1 MKWTSLLTCL
11 GLAAALPATPV
22 QAESQDEA
30 DALVRSLSRPAP
42 PTRSLRPPVP
52 VLDAEAAEF
61 LRGLPTRGLSIE
73 ARAKVAEISTTYEL
87 PQVDIDI
94 LFDFGKDT
102 LNAGALRDVITLGRA
117 LSADELAGQRFVVAG
132 HTDSVGSAAFNLDLS
147 QRRAETVREFL
158 VENFEIP
165 AARLIAV
172 GFGFEQL
179 KLPQDPRAD
188 ENRRVELI
196 NLEVGWE

>member
-1 MKWTSLLTCL
+1 MRWTSLLTCL
-11 GLAAALPATPV
+11 GLAAALPATPALA
-22 QAESQDEA
+22 QSQDAA

-52 VLDAEAAEF
+52 ALDAEAEAF

-73 ARAKVAEISTTYEL
+73 AREKVVEISKTYAL

-102 LNAGALRDVITLGRA
+102 LNARALRDVITLGRA
-117 LSADELAGQRFVVAG
+117 LSAEALAGHRFVVAG
-132 HTDSVGSAAFNLDLS
+132 HTDGVGGAAFNLDLS

-158 VENFEIP
+158 IESFDIP
-165 AARLIAV
+165 ASRLIAV

-179 KLPQDPRAD
+179 KIPQDPRAD

>member
-1 MKWTSLLTCL
+1 MRWTSVLTCL
-11 GLAAALPATPV
+11 GLAAALPVPAALA
-22 QAESQDEA
+22 QSEDAAE
-30 DALVRSLSRPAP
+30 ALVRSLSRAAP
-42 PTRSLRPPVP
+42 PTRSMRPPDP
-52 VLDAEAAEF
+52 VLDADAAAF
-61 LRGLPTRGLSIE
+61 LRGLPTRGLTIE
-73 ARAKVAEISTTYEL
+73 AREKVVEISKTYEL

-102 LNAGALRDVITLGRA
+102 LNAGALRDVITVGRA
-117 LSADELAGQRFVVAG
+117 LSADQLAGQRFIVAG
-132 HTDSVGSAAFNLDLS
+132 HTDGVGGAEFNLDLS

-158 VENFEIP
+158 VESFDIP
-165 AARLIAV
+165 ESRLIAV

-179 KLPQDPRAD
+179 KIPQDPRAD